1 MKTLKEILCEE
12 APVKSTKSPMQRRR
26 EMGRRMKLLAKK
38 SSTKM
43 KKKRA
48 RLKRRSTDKLAKT
61 AQRKAKMMVINRS
74 MGGSVKYN
82 ELPLQKRIQIDQKIV
97 ARKAKVIQKIAKK
110 LGMTATN
117 YNKTVSGGS
126 RTEIRKESVNEM
138 TGINVPELIRT
149 TVHRLTHPRGYD
161 KIIQKYIQDVG
172 MEKQKSG
179 SKDTNAVSKNCPA
192 I

>member
-1 MKTLKEILCEE
+1 MKTLKELYSNIQEDDVEE
-12 APVKSTKSPMQRRR
+12 KMSPAKAMQLRRA
-26 EMGRRMKLLAKK
+26 MGRRMKLLAKK
-38 SSTKM
+38 SATKM

-110 LGMTATN
+110 LLRGLIAGE
-117 YNKTVSGGS
+117 SQ
-126 RTEIRKESVNEM
+126 RIRKN
-138 TGINVPELIRT
+138 
-149 TVHRLTHPRGYD
+149 
-161 KIIQKYIQDVG
+161 KQAQQDAVG
-172 MEKQKSG
+172 
-179 SKDTNAVSKNCPA
+179 D
-192 I
+192 

>member
-1 MKTLKEILCEE
+1 MKTLKELYTTIQDGEE
-12 APVKSTKSPMQRRR
+12 VDEKINVAKMMQLRRA
-26 EMGRRMKLLAKK
+26 MGRRMKLLAKK
-38 SSTKM
+38 SATIM

-110 LGMTATN
+110 LLRGLIA
-117 YNKTVSGGS
+117 GEAQ
-126 RTEIRKESVNEM
+126 RIRKN
-138 TGINVPELIRT
+138 
-149 TVHRLTHPRGYD
+149 
-161 KIIQKYIQDVG
+161 KAAQDDAVG
-172 MEKQKSG
+172 
-179 SKDTNAVSKNCPA
+179 D
-192 I
+192 

>member
-1 MKTLKEILCEE
+1 MKTLKELYTTIQDGEE
-12 APVKSTKSPMQRRR
+12 VDEKINVAKMMQLRRA
-26 EMGRRMKLLAKK
+26 MGRRMKLLAKK
-38 SSTKM
+38 SATKM

-110 LGMTATN
+110 LLRGLIA
-117 YNKTVSGGS
+117 G
-126 RTEIRKESVNEM
+126 ESQR
-138 TGINVPELIRT
+138 IRT
-149 TVHRLTHPRGYD
+149 N
-161 KIIQKYIQDVG
+161 KQAQQDAVG
-172 MEKQKSG
+172 
-179 SKDTNAVSKNCPA
+179 D
-192 I
+192 

>member
-1 MKTLKEILCEE
+1 MKTLKELYSNIQEDDVEE
-12 APVKSTKSPMQRRR
+12 KMSPAKAMQLRRA
-26 EMGRRMKLLAKK
+26 MGRRMKLLAKK
-38 SSTKM
+38 SATKM

-110 LGMTATN
+110 LLRGLIAGE
-117 YNKTVSGGS
+117 SE
-126 RTEIRKESVNEM
+126 RIRKN
-138 TGINVPELIRT
+138 
-149 TVHRLTHPRGYD
+149 
-161 KIIQKYIQDVG
+161 KQAQQDAVG
-172 MEKQKSG
+172 
-179 SKDTNAVSKNCPA
+179 D
-192 I
+192 